1 MVNRGAARS
10 EGRLRHPRSLA
21 LGRAAPGSP
30 RSVTP
35 KLCHQSSN
43 SAAPAR
49 RVPLRRSTALLR
61 ESAFSAMLE
70 GTLTGHSR
78 TSTPGHERT
87 QNIAGTRAEAVAAF
101 FDEHDRRTRRRFLDE
116 FGYDLGTDKPE
127 GNSAWDWAPLPARA
141 ASRGPAA
148 AKAGVCETTSPGK
161 AAPRVAPASPP
172 RPNRLRLR
180 PKRLYM
186 DRPSLCPAATA
197 LRSPAS
203 LR

>member
-1 MVNRGAARS
+1 MNKMAEATKRPSLSKEEEAPHKAQGDSARKRTFLS
-10 EGRLRHPRSLA
+10 
-21 LGRAAPGSP
+21 APSMDV
-30 RSVTP
+30 R
-35 KLCHQSSN
+35 
-43 SAAPAR
+43 
-49 RVPLRRSTALLR
+49 ALLR